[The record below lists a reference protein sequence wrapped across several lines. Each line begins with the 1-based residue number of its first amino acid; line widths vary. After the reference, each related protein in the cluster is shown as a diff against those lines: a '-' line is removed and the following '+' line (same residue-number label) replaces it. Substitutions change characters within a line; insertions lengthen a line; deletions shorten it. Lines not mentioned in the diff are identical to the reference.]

1 MRRTSRTL
9 RALATAGLMTVAGVT
24 GGLATAGT
32 ATAAESGTLACGW
45 DPDAAAGI
53 AYYNH
58 CANNRV
64 VIRVERHNASGYD
77 QCVGPGRTYLG
88 STSVIKY
95 AWYAGRLC

>member
-1 MRRTSRTL
+1 MTRIPSIV
-9 RALATAGLMTVAGVT
+9 RALTAAGLMAVAGVT
-24 GGLATAGT
+24 GGLAAAGPAAAAGT
-32 ATAAESGTLACGW
+32 GALACGW

-58 CANNRV
+58 CADTRV
-64 VIRVERHNASGYD
+64 VIRVERHGAPGYD

-88 STSVIKY
+88 PTSIVKY